1 MTINAFRMKKTLIL
15 VAVAF
20 LGNIF
25 VHAKSNDDP
34 VLMKINGKNITRS
47 EFEYSYNKNNS
58 VDGAVEK
65 KSVGEYVDMFINYK
79 LKVEAALDAR
89 MDTLESFRNE
99 FQTYRDMQLTPF
111 LIDTVYIDSLAR
123 QVYDRTKA
131 RLNGA
136 DLVHPAHI
144 FLRLRQ
150 DATPD
155 EKESKRQ
162 KADSIYAMLKRGA
175 DFGQLARKYSDDAG
189 SAEKGGQLPWIGPN
203 ATVKEFEDAAYALKT
218 GELSSPVLSP
228 VGYHIIYMTGRKPL
242 EPYEQR
248 RSGIIEMLKQ
258 RGIEATSSEHKIK
271 DMIARSGNR
280 LTREAI
286 LDSIQNDKVAND
298 NDLRYLI
305 QEYHDGLLLYEI
317 SKQKVWDVAANDSI
331 GLAAYF
337 KKNKKKYRWTEPRFK
352 GFVYYTKREEMLK
365 PVAKTLKK
373 SKDASWRAVIDST
386 FNNDSTQNVKVQ
398 LPAYYKQGD
407 NKYVDELVFKGK
419 KATRPDGYPYVGVA
433 GRKLKQPKECRD
445 VYSLAL
451 NDYQEMLEKQWVE
464 LLRRKY
470 AFEVEQDVLKTVN
483 NHE

>member
-1 MTINAFRMKKTLIL
+1 M
-15 VAVAF
+15 
-20 LGNIF
+20 
-25 VHAKSNDDP
+25 
-34 VLMKINGKNITRS
+34 
-47 EFEYSYNKNNS
+47 
-58 VDGAVEK
+58 
-65 KSVGEYVDMFINYK
+65 
-79 LKVEAALDAR
+79 
-89 MDTLESFRNE
+89 
-99 FQTYRDMQLTPF
+99 
-111 LIDTVYIDSLAR
+111 
-123 QVYDRTKA
+123 
-131 RLNGA
+131 
-136 DLVHPAHI
+136 
-144 FLRLRQ
+144 
-150 DATPD
+150 
-155 EKESKRQ
+155 
-162 KADSIYAMLKRGA
+162 
-175 DFGQLARKYSDDAG
+175 
-189 SAEKGGQLPWIGPN
+189 SA
-203 ATVKEFEDAAYALKT
+203 
-218 GELSSPVLSP
+218 PVLSP

-305 QEYHDGLLLYEI
+305 QEYHDGILLYEI

-470 AFEVEQDVLKTVN
+470 TFEVNQDVLKTVN